1 MSLVALQ
8 HFLLIPLAETSQD
21 PSAQIKEDRKQWGGG
36 GGVADFLLQQ
46 RLQTQSIAQVEMT
59 MAPDHSQVQTP
70 KPKGQAWEIPHSDDV
85 TTEQSKAVLSQTHV
99 VEDKTPLSH
108 SEPVGQTKTQTTIS
122 SIQPPTQTTT
132 TSTQPPT
139 QTTTTS
145 IQPPTQTTTTSTQ
158 PLTQT
163 TTTSM
168 QPTTQPKSPDEIA
181 SDKQNVSS
189 QVKVD
194 SGSNDSHQEGVAVG
208 GAMSETKVVSKPPTQ
223 QVEPTAGSSPPKQVT
238 KVSPGKGGTS
248 ESTDPVPSGPKSV
261 SAKEVMK
268 KMQEE
273 SQNEDTEN
281 RNGTKQIEIGIT
293 KVDKTSSGH
302 IVENDIE
309 ISEYEAMLQE
319 EDEDEQEV
327 DELQEVEGLQEVERE
342 EDVTPVEL

>member
-85 TTEQSKAVLSQTHV
+85 TTEQSKAVLSQTHI
-99 VEDKTPLSH
+99 VEDKTAPSH
-108 SEPVGQTKTQTTIS
+108 SEPVGQTKTQTTMA
-122 SIQPPTQTTT
+122 
-132 TSTQPPT
+132 
-139 QTTTTS
+139 TS

-168 QPTTQPKSPDEIA
+168 QPTTQPKSPDEIT